1 MLSCMRR
8 SLTVLCLMGIISFF
22 IQGWIMWTIYD
33 FTQVCHFQWWGS
45 IHNFLWD
52 YQHHRLRHWNWVAL
66 DKSKPRS
73 FECRFLPLVY
83 LDCCATIYLLLN
95 WLASMSWW
103 ISYHWFYTWMPRS
116 FVPCSWGQD
125 VTLMWFTHI
134 IVHYHISQTPYIP
147 SSYKVSDI
155 MSLYICLTP

>member
-1 MLSCMRR
+1 
-8 SLTVLCLMGIISFF
+8 MGIISFF

-95 WLASMSWW
+95 SLASMSWW
-103 ISYHWFYTWMPRS
+103 ISYHWFYTFDAKIICPMQLRSRCYSHVIHTYHCPLPYFSDSIYS
-116 FVPCSWGQD
+116 FVIQSIWHYVTVYLSYAFILSNWIYGQRQD
-125 VTLMWFTHI
+125 
-134 IVHYHISQTPYIP
+134 
-147 SSYKVSDI
+147 
-155 MSLYICLTP
+155 